1 VTGTSA
7 TANTGGGGGGG
18 GAVSTTNGGN
28 GGSGIIIVSYANTY
42 KPATAT
48 GTYTLNNT
56 GGNYVYT
63 FTGSGTI
70 TF

>member
-1 VTGTSA
+1 MINYPFTINNCSI
-7 TANTGGGGGGG
+7 
-18 GAVSTTNGGN
+18 GA
-28 GGSGIIIVSYANTY
+28 GGSGTLIISYSNAY
-42 KPATAT
+42 RPATAT
-48 GTYTLNNT
+48 GSYTFANT

>member
-1 VTGTSA
+1 V
-7 TANTGGGGGGG
+7 
-18 GAVSTTNGGN
+18 
-28 GGSGIIIVSYANTY
+28 IISYANTY
-42 KPATAT
+42 KAATAT
-48 GTYTLNNT
+48 GTYSLANT